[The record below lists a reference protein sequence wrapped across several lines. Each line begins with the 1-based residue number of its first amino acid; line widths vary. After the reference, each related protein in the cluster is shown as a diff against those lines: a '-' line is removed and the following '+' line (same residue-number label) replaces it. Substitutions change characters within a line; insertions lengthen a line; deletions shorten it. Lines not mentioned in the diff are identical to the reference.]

1 MAPWKIDFSGTE
13 KISFSWCPEKKTI
26 FLIPKKLFF
35 MSPWKIEFSET
46 EKVPFYGALK
56 SDFKV
61 TEKIS
66 FMAPWK
72 SDFSEF

>member
-1 MAPWKIDFSGTE
+1 
-13 KISFSWCPEKKTI
+13 
-26 FLIPKKLFF
+26 